1 MQRSIALGLLATV
14 GILACSSVPRLPPPP
29 PPDPPQRVA
38 VPAQRIRRGSTGAG
52 EPVVDTESSEGRV
65 RAALL
70 RRRADIVECYDRV
83 LPASPDAAGRITFRF
98 VVETSGL
105 VSDAQAETDVAALR
119 QTRECVLQII
129 RPLRVENVTHALAIE
144 WPFEFENPIL
154 RVELPEL
161 AVFPRMPL
169 PSAQSVAAMV
179 GAGSG
184 DLTQEEVSAVAAPRV
199 RDVLACYTPILRE
212 RATRRAEGRARFEV
226 TVAPD
231 GAVLDVAT
239 GDVTESVRPAG
250 DCIAGVLRGL
260 RFRNSGRRA
269 VIVVPV
275 AMRPQET
282 PTLLR

>member
-1 MQRSIALGLLATV
+1 MHRSTALGLLGTI
-14 GILACSSVPRLPPPP
+14 GLLACSSVPRLPPPP

-38 VPAQRIRRGSTGAG
+38 VPAQRIRRGSTAAG
-52 EPVVDTESSEGRV
+52 EQVDTESSEGRV
-65 RAALL
+65 RAAVL
-70 RRRADIVECYDRV
+70 RQRADIVECYERV
-83 LPASPDAAGRITFRF
+83 LPASPDASGRITFRF

-105 VSDAQAETDVAALR
+105 VSDAQADTDVAALR

-129 RPLRVENVTHALAIE
+129 RPLRVENVTHALAVE

-161 AVFPRMPL
+161 AVYPRMSVPA
-169 PSAQSVAAMV
+169 AQSVAAMV

-184 DLTQEEVSAVAAPRV
+184 DLTQEEVAAVAAPRV
-199 RDVLACYTPILRE
+199 RDVLACYAPILRE
-212 RATRRAEGRARFEV
+212 RATRRAEGRARFEL

-239 GDVTESVRPAG
+239 GDVTETVRPAG
-250 DCIAGVLRGL
+250 ECIAGVLRGL

-282 PTLLR
+282 PTLMR